1 MTSRVRSCSLANV
14 SSKRRTKD
22 RPSRREH
29 LERATGNR
37 RRNRRISSS
46 SSALFDANNETN
58 EDKNEEKT
66 TNETIA
72 GTTKTS
78 RVVDFVAAWDVLS
91 GRLSESSML
100 RSEEDESD
108 DIASSNSPSREMLL
122 AALALA
128 IPKLQRMPHIVLDD
142 FNRRHEFRAK
152 NRKEKDDALNGR
164 CPRERAVA
172 MCTQLIDLGMD
183 AECCSAGLLRDA
195 SLANEISLETIEQ
208 Q

>member
-66 TNETIA
+66 NETIA

-108 DIASSNSPSREMLL
+108 DESRARTRRRGKCSSRL
-122 AALALA
+122 
-128 IPKLQRMPHIVLDD
+128 
-142 FNRRHEFRAK
+142 
-152 NRKEKDDALNGR
+152 
-164 CPRERAVA
+164 
-172 MCTQLIDLGMD
+172 
-183 AECCSAGLLRDA
+183 
-195 SLANEISLETIEQ
+195 
-208 Q
+208 

>member
-1 MTSRVRSCSLANV
+1 MF
-14 SSKRRTKD
+14 RRKEGQKTD
-22 RPSRREH
+22 RSRREH
-29 LERATGNR
+29 LDRSTGNR

-66 TNETIA
+66 TSETIA

-108 DIASSNSPSREMLL
+108 DDRELEL
-122 AALALA
+122 
-128 IPKLQRMPHIVLDD
+128 
-142 FNRRHEFRAK
+142 
-152 NRKEKDDALNGR
+152 
-164 CPRERAVA
+164 AVA
-172 MCTQLIDLGMD
+172 GN
-183 AECCSAGLLRDA
+183 APRGFSAGDTEVTTDA
-195 SLANEISLETIEQ
+195 THSFG
-208 Q
+208 